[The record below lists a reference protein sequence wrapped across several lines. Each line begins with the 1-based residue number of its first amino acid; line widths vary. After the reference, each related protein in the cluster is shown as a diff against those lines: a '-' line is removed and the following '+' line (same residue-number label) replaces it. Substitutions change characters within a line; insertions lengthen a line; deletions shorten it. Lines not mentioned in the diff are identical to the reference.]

1 MVLVVTA
8 AVVMLFG
15 GLTLI
20 FDDDRFIKMKP
31 TIVQGLFSIV
41 LLGGLA
47 MGKPLLKPVMSA
59 AWELTDR
66 GWTLLS
72 LRFGLFFAGMA
83 ILNEFV
89 WRTQTT
95 EFWVNYKVF
104 GAIGVTLIF
113 TMTQIPLITRYQA
126 LPKEGGAEKG
136 EREKD
141 GG

>member
-1 MVLVVTA
+1 
-8 AVVMLFG
+8 
-15 GLTLI
+15 
-20 FDDDRFIKMKP
+20 
-31 TIVQGLFSIV
+31 
-41 LLGGLA
+41 
-47 MGKPLLKPVMSA
+47 
-59 AWELTDR
+59 
-66 GWTLLS
+66 
-72 LRFGLFFAGMA
+72 MA

-126 LPKEGGAEKG
+126 LPKESGAEKG